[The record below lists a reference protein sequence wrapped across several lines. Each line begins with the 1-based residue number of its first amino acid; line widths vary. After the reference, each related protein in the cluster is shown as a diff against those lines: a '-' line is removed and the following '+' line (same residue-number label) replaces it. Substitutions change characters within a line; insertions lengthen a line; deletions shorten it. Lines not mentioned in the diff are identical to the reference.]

1 METVN
6 ALAFRSLTIAL
17 FSCALANGQM
27 KPPAPFPTLAELATV
42 SVEYQNGPISLH
54 ISANGLVEYNG
65 SGAVIVEGKHQLRI
79 KPAEVQQLVESFRR
93 AKDFALADQYS
104 SGTVNS
110 GTTTITMQAGAMK
123 KTIVADWTQAPAALE
138 ELHEDLLKYS
148 HSDQWVVGNS
158 DTVKGLLAE
167 TPNPARRNDML
178 SDVLPRA
185 AAYGD
190 TTLVAE
196 ILTHKVDTERRAIW
210 DATPLMHAA
219 ERGMAEMVSDLLKAG
234 AMVAARD
241 QEGLSAQIFS
251 ARSGNAVAVELL
263 LDAGAKGNEADKYG
277 DTALMAAAAA
287 GEPNCVDL
295 LIKRG
300 AEVNAQNSRHQTA
313 LLSGAMADDG
323 FVASLKDRGHPQV
336 ADDLIHR
343 DEVVKLIL
351 DAGADVNARGAN
363 GRSALFS
370 SDDEIVEEIL
380 QHDPELEVRDDN
392 GATPLVATASES
404 IAELLVDAGA
414 DVNAEDKQGKTAL
427 IQAAEMNYIE
437 KLEIVAKVPGVQF
450 DHKDQA
456 GETATMA
463 AKRTGHKECLQALIT
478 AEADQ

>member
-27 KPPAPFPTLAELATV
+27 KPPAPFPTPAELATV

-93 AKDFALADQYS
+93 AKFFALADQYS

-110 GTTTITMQAGAMK
+110 GTTTIAMQAGAMK

-158 DTVKGLLAE
+158 DTVKSLLAE
-167 TPNPARRNDML
+167 TPNPARRNDTL

-196 ILTHKVDTERRAIW
+196 ILTHKVDTERRAVL

-219 ERGMAEMVSDLLKAG
+219 ERGMAEMVNDLLKAG
-234 AMVAARD
+234 AKVAARD
-241 QEGLSAQIFS
+241 QEGRSALIFA

-323 FVASLKDRGHPQV
+323 FVGKFKGQRASAGRGRPHPPRRSGEVDPGCRRGCKCSRRKRTVGAVLLGRRDRGGDSTARSRVGSSRRQWRHAV
-336 ADDLIHR
+336 GGHGVG
-343 DEVVKLIL
+343 EH
-351 DAGADVNARGAN
+351 RGAISGC
-363 GRSALFS
+363 GRGR
-370 SDDEIVEEIL
+370 E
-380 QHDPELEVRDDN
+380 R
-392 GATPLVATASES
+392 GR
-404 IAELLVDAGA
+404 
-414 DVNAEDKQGKTAL
+414 
-427 IQAAEMNYIE
+427 
-437 KLEIVAKVPGVQF
+437 
-450 DHKDQA
+450 QA
-456 GETATMA
+456 GQDRVDSGRRNELY
-463 AKRTGHKECLQALIT
+463 REVGDSGESSGGSVRS
-478 AEADQ
+478 